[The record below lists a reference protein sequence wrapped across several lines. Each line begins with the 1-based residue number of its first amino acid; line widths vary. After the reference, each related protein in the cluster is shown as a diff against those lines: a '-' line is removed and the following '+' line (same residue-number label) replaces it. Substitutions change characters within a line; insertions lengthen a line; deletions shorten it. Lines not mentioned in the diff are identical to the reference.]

1 MNERK
6 KIINFRVLFVFL
18 VFALLCGGFVV
29 TVFFRQ
35 QAEAQAKNDASLT
48 DKVYNIAVPADRGEI
63 LDRSGNTIVYND
75 QINTLSFNALSF
87 PNDVEEGNRIILEL
101 IRFLESREEDW
112 IDNLPLQIVNGV
124 PVFEEERDA
133 DLAWMKSAYFLDLN
147 PYATPQNVYD
157 AMAER
162 FHLTETDPQDAI
174 RIMSVRYNMNRLG
187 FSPTVPY
194 TFAVGASI
202 QSVAY
207 IKENGARFRG
217 VEAGVTSARKYIGD
231 GRLAA
236 HLLGVVG
243 AINADEYNEQ
253 NAKTQ
258 AALEEAGDDE
268 DKKLEIRSSA
278 YALSDRIG
286 KNGIEKAME
295 PYLRGKNG
303 VKTVTVHE
311 DGTKDEKYTVMPRTG
326 GTAILTIDNPMQEIA
341 AASLERRIME
351 ETKEIAL
358 LGGLAPAGAVVVE
371 NVKTGEILA
380 AASYPDYSLTT
391 YLEDYEELSKDPG
404 NPLWNRAFQSGY
416 SPGSTMKPA
425 TAIAGLEEG
434 AITPESYILC
444 TGVYDF
450 LDQTFVC
457 FNKTAHGAVNVKY
470 ALAYS
475 CNIFF
480 FEVANKIG
488 IQKMNSWAKLLG
500 LGERTG
506 VEINESEGLLAGYD
520 ERAAR
525 GEGWKAGET
534 LLAAIGQSDNQFSP
548 LQLTNY
554 CATIANGGTRY
565 VPYLVSKVLSSDFSQ
580 VLYERT
586 PQIAVQTDIKPETL
600 DAVKEGMYLVAN
612 VTSCREQL
620 ADLKMKVA
628 CKTGTAEK
636 VRIIDGNVVEGT
648 DGFLIAFGP
657 YDDPEIAITVVVENA
672 GSGASTAQV
681 AADIFEYYFDT
692 LNDIQGIRPE
702 NELS

>member
-6 KIINFRVLFVFL
+6 KRINFRVLFVFL

-75 QINTLSFNALSF
+75 QINTLSFNALTF
-87 PNDVEEGNRIILEL
+87 PKDVEDGNRVILDL
-101 IRFLESREEDW
+101 IRFLESKEEDW

-243 AINADEYNEQ
+243 AINADEYTEQ

-391 YLEDYEELSKDPG
+391 YLEDYEELSKDSG

>member
-75 QINTLSFNALSF
+75 QINTLSFNALTF
-87 PNDVEEGNRIILEL
+87 PKDVEDGNRVILDL
-101 IRFLESREEDW
+101 IRFLESKEEDW
-112 IDNLPLQIVNGV
+112 IDNLPIKLINGA

-207 IKENGARFRG
+207 IKENGVRFQG
-217 VEAGVTSARKYIGD
+217 VEAGVTSARKYIGE

-311 DGTKDEKYTVMPRTG
+311 DGTRDEKYTVMPRTG

-425 TAIAGLEEG
+425 TAVAGLEEG
-434 AITPESYILC
+434 AITPDSYILC

-450 LDQTFVC
+450 LDQPFVC

-657 YDDPEIAITVVVENA
+657 YEDPEIAITVVVENA

-702 NELS
+702 NELA

>member
-75 QINTLSFNALSF
+75 QINTLSFNALTF
-87 PNDVEEGNRIILEL
+87 PKDVEDGNRVILDL
-101 IRFLESREEDW
+101 IRFLESKEEDW
-112 IDNLPLQIVNGV
+112 IDNLPIKLINGA

-207 IKENGARFRG
+207 IKENGVRFQG

-231 GRLAA
+231 GKLAA

>member
-75 QINTLSFNALSF
+75 QINTLSFNALTF
-87 PNDVEEGNRIILEL
+87 PKDVEDGNRVILDL
-101 IRFLESREEDW
+101 IRFLESKEEDW
-112 IDNLPLQIVNGV
+112 IDNLPIKLINGA

-207 IKENGARFRG
+207 IKENGVRFQG

-311 DGTKDEKYTVMPRTG
+311 DGTRDEKYTVMPRTG

-702 NELS
+702 NELA